1 MSNYRQTKTNLA
13 INPLKRERE
22 PFQIKGG
29 FEMKK
34 ETVANKP
41 YLTDKDLVE
50 TLLLISETTKTL
62 ALEVML
68 LPEEADGNGG
78 KDDVKKSDDSQ

>member
-1 MSNYRQTKTNLA
+1 MQ
-13 INPLKRERE
+13 REK
-22 PFQIKGG
+22 PAK
-29 FEMKK
+29 
-34 ETVANKP
+34 KP

-50 TLLLISETTKTL
+50 TLMLISETTKTL

-68 LPEEADGNGG
+68 LPEETDGNGG

>member
-1 MSNYRQTKTNLA
+1 MQ
-13 INPLKRERE
+13 
-22 PFQIKGG
+22 
-29 FEMKK
+29 K
-34 ETVANKP
+34 EKPANKT

-68 LPEEADGNGG
+68 LPEETKNEGG
-78 KDDVKKSDDSQ
+78 KEDVKKPDNSQ

>member
-1 MSNYRQTKTNLA
+1 MTKE
-13 INPLKRERE
+13 KS
-22 PFQIKGG
+22 
-29 FEMKK
+29 
-34 ETVANKP
+34 ANKP

-68 LPEEADGNGG
+68 LPEETSNQGG

>member
-1 MSNYRQTKTNLA
+1 MQ
-13 INPLKRERE
+13 REK
-22 PFQIKGG
+22 P
-29 FEMKK
+29 
-34 ETVANKP
+34 ANKP

-68 LPEEADGNGG
+68 LPGETEGNGG

>member
-1 MSNYRQTKTNLA
+1 MQKEKT
-13 INPLKRERE
+13 
-22 PFQIKGG
+22 
-29 FEMKK
+29 
-34 ETVANKP
+34 ANKP

-68 LPEEADGNGG
+68 LPDETSNEGGPDDG
-78 KDDVKKSDDSQ
+78 KESDDSH

>member
-1 MSNYRQTKTNLA
+1 MQ
-13 INPLKRERE
+13 
-22 PFQIKGG
+22 
-29 FEMKK
+29 K
-34 ETVANKP
+34 EKPANKT

-68 LPEEADGNGG
+68 LPEETKNEGG
-78 KDDVKKSDDSQ
+78 KEDVKKLDDSK

>member
-1 MSNYRQTKTNLA
+1 MKGKKAFSET
-13 INPLKRERE
+13 
-22 PFQIKGG
+22 KGG
-29 FEMKK
+29 LEMKK
-34 ETVANKP
+34 EPKADKP

-68 LPEEADGNGG
+68 LPEETDSKEGG
-78 KDDVKKSDDSQ
+78 VTDVKKSNNS

>member
-1 MSNYRQTKTNLA
+1 
-13 INPLKRERE
+13 
-22 PFQIKGG
+22 
-29 FEMKK
+29 MKK
-34 ETVANKP
+34 EPKADKP

-68 LPEEADGNGG
+68 LPEETDSNEGG
-78 KDDVKKSDDSQ
+78 ITDVKKSNDSQ

>member
-1 MSNYRQTKTNLA
+1 MQKGKT
-13 INPLKRERE
+13 
-22 PFQIKGG
+22 
-29 FEMKK
+29 
-34 ETVANKP
+34 ANKP

-68 LPEEADGNGG
+68 LPEETSNEGG
-78 KDDVKKSDDSQ
+78 KDDVKKSDNSQ

>member
-1 MSNYRQTKTNLA
+1 MQKEKT
-13 INPLKRERE
+13 
-22 PFQIKGG
+22 
-29 FEMKK
+29 
-34 ETVANKP
+34 ANKP

-68 LPEEADGNGG
+68 LPEETNNERG
-78 KDDVKKSDDSQ
+78 KDDVKKSDDPQ

>member
-1 MSNYRQTKTNLA
+1 MQKEKT
-13 INPLKRERE
+13 
-22 PFQIKGG
+22 
-29 FEMKK
+29 
-34 ETVANKP
+34 ANKP

-68 LPEEADGNGG
+68 LPQETSNEGG

>member
-1 MSNYRQTKTNLA
+1 
-13 INPLKRERE
+13 
-22 PFQIKGG
+22 
-29 FEMKK
+29 MKK
-34 ETVANKP
+34 EPKADKP

-68 LPEEADGNGG
+68 LPEETDGKEGG
-78 KDDVKKSDDSQ
+78 ITDVKKSNDSQ

>member
-1 MSNYRQTKTNLA
+1 
-13 INPLKRERE
+13 
-22 PFQIKGG
+22 
-29 FEMKK
+29 MKK
-34 ETVANKP
+34 EPKADKP

-68 LPEEADGNGG
+68 LPEEKNKEGEENHD
-78 KDDVKKSDDSQ
+78 

>member
-1 MSNYRQTKTNLA
+1 MKTNRQTQTNLA
-13 INPLKRERE
+13 INLVKRKSD
-22 PFQIKGG
+22 PFQNRGG
-29 FEMKK
+29 LEMKK
-34 ETVANKP
+34 EKDAKKP

-68 LPEEADGNGG
+68 LPKEEKSKGG
-78 KDDVKKSDDSQ
+78 KSHVKKSDDSQ

>member
-1 MSNYRQTKTNLA
+1 MQ
-13 INPLKRERE
+13 
-22 PFQIKGG
+22 
-29 FEMKK
+29 K
-34 ETVANKP
+34 ETPANKP

-68 LPEEADGNGG
+68 LPKETSNKGGNE
-78 KDDVKKSDDSQ
+78 DVKKSNDSQ

>member
-1 MSNYRQTKTNLA
+1 MQ
-13 INPLKRERE
+13 
-22 PFQIKGG
+22 
-29 FEMKK
+29 K
-34 ETVANKP
+34 EKPANKP

-68 LPEEADGNGG
+68 LPEETSNQGG
-78 KDDVKKSDDSQ
+78 KDDVKKPDDSQ

>member
-1 MSNYRQTKTNLA
+1 MQKEKT
-13 INPLKRERE
+13 
-22 PFQIKGG
+22 
-29 FEMKK
+29 
-34 ETVANKP
+34 ANKP

-68 LPEEADGNGG
+68 LPEETSNEGG

>member
-1 MSNYRQTKTNLA
+1 MQKEKT
-13 INPLKRERE
+13 
-22 PFQIKGG
+22 
-29 FEMKK
+29 
-34 ETVANKP
+34 ANKP

-68 LPEEADGNGG
+68 LPEETSNKGG
-78 KDDVKKSDDSQ
+78 KDDVKKSNDSQQKVQS

>member
-1 MSNYRQTKTNLA
+1 
-13 INPLKRERE
+13 
-22 PFQIKGG
+22 
-29 FEMKK
+29 MKK
-34 ETVANKP
+34 EPKADKP

-68 LPEEADGNGG
+68 LPEESDSKEGG
-78 KDDVKKSDDSQ
+78 ITDVKKSNDSQ

>member
-1 MSNYRQTKTNLA
+1 
-13 INPLKRERE
+13 
-22 PFQIKGG
+22 
-29 FEMKK
+29 MKK

-41 YLTDKDLVE
+41 FLTDKDLVE

-68 LPEEADGNGG
+68 LPEEADSNGS